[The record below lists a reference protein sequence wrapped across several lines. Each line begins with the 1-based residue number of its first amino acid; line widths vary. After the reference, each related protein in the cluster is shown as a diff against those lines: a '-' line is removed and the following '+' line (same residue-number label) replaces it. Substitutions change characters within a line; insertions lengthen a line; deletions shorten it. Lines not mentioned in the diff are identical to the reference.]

1 MRKSINNKQVIMQ
14 AFNFEYA
21 GIAQVF
27 ITMSGHNYVVCSS
40 GFEIIDDIPFFKK
53 DKCYVREKYNELLKA
68 IHRFNYVVKTLCSTV
83 DWFTPDFYEP
93 FNYKNLNKNY
103 VH

>member
-1 MRKSINNKQVIMQ
+1 MRKLLNYKQVIMQ

-27 ITMSGHNYVVCSS
+27 ITMSGNNYVVCSS
-40 GFEIIDDIPFFKK
+40 GFKIIDDIPFFKK
-53 DKCYVREKYNELLKA
+53 DKCYVREKYTELLQA

-83 DWFTPDFYEP
+83 DWFTPDFYEQ